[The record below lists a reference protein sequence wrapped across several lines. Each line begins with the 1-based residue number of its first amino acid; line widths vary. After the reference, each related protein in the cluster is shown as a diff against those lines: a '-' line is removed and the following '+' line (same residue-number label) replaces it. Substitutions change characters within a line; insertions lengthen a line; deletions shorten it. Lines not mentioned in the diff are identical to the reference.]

1 MDILEIQRTPIWEL
15 FEKGRN
21 YNRMMG
27 LFLDTDRNYRMY
39 NGDQWGGA
47 KLGGVEPVQVNFIKP
62 IVKYK
67 LSVIHSNLYAIN
79 YSSLNHKDPDTH
91 KMTERVC
98 KLLNGYAAQIWEQDK
113 LDVKNREVTLDA
125 AVNDEGILYV
135 NFDREAMRPVNEI
148 IDKND
153 IYYGNENSD
162 DIQNQPYI
170 LIRKRMPVVNAI
182 EMAKEEGVSEADL
195 VYLIGDMDTSEQA
208 GEAAKLEL
216 DNMVSV
222 IYKMYKRNGTVHFS
236 AATKW
241 VEILKDVDLGITRYP
256 VAHFLWERTKG
267 SSRGEGE
274 VRYLIPNQIE
284 VNKTLMR
291 RALTAKA
298 QGFPQ
303 RVVNK
308 SKVRDVRELDR
319 VGGTV
324 ITEDQTVEDVHKI
337 VGTIPPA
344 QMSPDVVKLQE
355 DLINVTRE
363 LAGAGDVATGQVNPE
378 DASGRAILAVQQAS
392 QAPLTSQ
399 REGFKGFIEDVALIW
414 LEYFTV
420 YAENGIQLEETVPD
434 PTTGEDVVQLVMV
447 PQAVLQD
454 LKATVKIDV
463 TPKGVYDKFAQ
474 EQTIENML
482 INGLFHINRLSE
494 LEVYAELLDD
504 DSVAPKL
511 KLQKACELM
520 RAEQQKIA
528 TIQAQGQMMQQRMRQ
543 FMMGDLAD
551 QASMVSD
558 AKMQIAAQQQAQEP
572 APENA

>member
-1 MDILEIQRTPIWEL
+1 MDILEIQKTPIWEL

-62 IVKYK
+62 IIKYK

-79 YSSLNHKDPDTH
+79 YSSLNHKDPGTH

-162 DIQNQPYI
+162 DIQSQPYI

-182 EMAKEEGVSEADL
+182 EIAKEEGVSEADL

-256 VAHFLWERTKG
+256 VAHFLWERKKG

-324 ITEDQTVEDVHKI
+324 ITEDQTVEDVRKI

-494 LEVYAELLDD
+494 LEVYVELLDD

-572 APENA
+572 AAEIA

>member
-1 MDILEIQRTPIWEL
+1 MDILEIQKTPIWEL

-62 IVKYK
+62 IIKYK

-79 YSSLNHKDPDTH
+79 YSSLNHKDPGTH

-162 DIQNQPYI
+162 DIQSQPYI

-182 EMAKEEGVSEADL
+182 EIAKEEGVSEADL

-256 VAHFLWERTKG
+256 VAHFLWERKKG

-324 ITEDQTVEDVHKI
+324 ITEDQTVEDVRKI

-494 LEVYAELLDD
+494 LEVYVELLDD

-572 APENA
+572 APEIA

>member
-256 VAHFLWERTKG
+256 VAHFLWERKKG

-414 LEYFTV
+414 LEYFAV

-494 LEVYAELLDD
+494 LEVYVELLDD

>member
-27 LFLDTDRNYRMY
+27 LFQDTDRNYRMY

-79 YSSLNHKDPDTH
+79 YSSLNHKDPGTH

-256 VAHFLWERTKG
+256 VAHFLWERKKG

-392 QAPLTSQ
+392 RAPLTSQ